1 MFKYL
6 KKWIGLIITVI
17 LVFLILVFVGK
28 MIIFP
33 AGNLEAAQKQSET
46 TKADNMNNPLASNNE
61 DFNEAD
67 FIEPG
72 DTDYSDEVTVEGIS
86 EGDGS
91 MDNLAGESGED
102 KDIIKKEAGE
112 VQEVAV
118 VEEIK
123 DENNNPGPIEEQDI
137 DFTSS
142 DDFRIKVDLTKQK
155 VFVYYKDNLIKEM
168 ICSGGADQFQTPLG
182 EFKTSQKI
190 EYSWIDRF
198 NMGAYYW
205 TRFYKKYLFHSVPF
219 DENKEMIM
227 EEYEKLGSPA
237 SHGCIRL
244 KLEEAKWLYEK
255 LPLGVTVLIHE

>member
-1 MFKYL
+1 LFKFL
-6 KKWIGLIITVI
+6 KKWIGSIITVI
-17 LVFLILVFVGK
+17 LFLLILVFAGK

-67 FIEPG
+67 FTEPD
-72 DTDYSDEVTVEGIS
+72 DTDYLDKVTVEGIS

-91 MDNLAGESGED
+91 MDNLAGESEED

-142 DDFRIKVDLTKQK
+142 DDFKIKVDLTKQK

-168 ICSGGADQFQTPLG
+168 ICSGGAEQSPTPQG
-182 EFKTSQKI
+182 EFETSDKI
-190 EYSWIDRF
+190 KYSWVERF
-198 NMGAYYW
+198 DVGAFYW
-205 TRFYKKYLFHSVPF
+205 IRFYKKYLFHSVPF
-219 DENKEMIM
+219 DKSGEMIM

-244 KLEEAKWLYEK
+244 KLDEAEWLYEK
-255 LPLGVTVLIHE
+255 LPLGVKVIIYK